1 MEFYNSFL
9 ILMRNKTVKVA
20 RSCEIITIA
29 YVPVDFLEEPLFIYL
44 FPIVSR
50 KANFGKWELFFGVS
64 FIAIRKKTTET
75 THIVCVCV
83 YVCVCVC
90 IHVVLCCFLSFN
102 TKLLS
107 KTFAPS
113 RPFWRELENQFF
125 ELSLFCYCRLT
136 LIYGK
141 K

>member
-50 KANFGKWELFFGVS
+50 KGNFGKWELFFGVS

-83 YVCVCVC
+83 CMYACVCAYMWFY
-90 IHVVLCCFLSFN
+90 VVFFLSTQSCYQRHLRQAGHF
-102 TKLLS
+102 
-107 KTFAPS
+107 
-113 RPFWRELENQFF
+113 EENWKIN
-125 ELSLFCYCRLT
+125 SLNYLYFVT
-136 LIYGK
+136 AG
-141 K
+141 